1 MLGAIIGIFVCGRV
15 FGDRCQR
22 GSVNKG
28 GAMIRTFIVSI
39 TALVVGCVASAV
51 FAQRYPDRP
60 IRLLV
65 GFPPGGA
72 ADTLGRIAAQK
83 LTAGLG
89 QQVVVDNR
97 GGAGGLIA
105 TEIAAKASPDGYT
118 LLFTSIPHVI
128 NPHLRRVSYDAVR
141 DFAPVIQFV
150 SVPLMMAA
158 HPSFPARSTRA
169 FIAFAKGKPGEIN
182 FASAGAGS
190 SSHLAMELLKSMTH
204 ISVTH
209 VPYKG
214 TGPMLV
220 DLVAGRVNATIA
232 SAVPLSPHVRSGR
245 LRGLGVTSPKRAAA
259 FPDLPAIAETVAG
272 YEVIN
277 WFGILAPKGVP
288 QSAVSRINTV
298 LNEAMRA
305 PSLVKL
311 LNSRTAEP
319 AGGTPEAFGAVI
331 RTDFAKWGKVVKAS
345 GARVD

>member
-1 MLGAIIGIFVCGRV
+1 MSERLIGVVIALALAC
-15 FGDRCQR
+15 
-22 GSVNKG
+22 
-28 GAMIRTFIVSI
+28 AASI
-39 TALVVGCVASAV
+39 ASAES
-51 FAQRYPDRP
+51 YPERP

-72 ADTLGRIAAQK
+72 ADTLGRIAAQR
-83 LTAGLG
+83 LTEGLG

-105 TEIAAKASPDGYT
+105 TEIAVKASPDGYT

-128 NPHLRRVSYDAVR
+128 NPHLRRVRYDAVR
-141 DFAPVIQFV
+141 DFVPVVQFV

-158 HPSFPARSTRA
+158 HPSFPARSIKA
-169 FIAFAKGKPGEIN
+169 FIAFAQGKPGEVN

-190 SSHLAMELLKSMTH
+190 SSHLAMELFKSMTD
-204 ISVTH
+204 IQVTH

-220 DLVAGRVNATIA
+220 DLIAGRVSATIA
-232 SAVPLSPHVRSGR
+232 SAVPLSPHVRSGK
-245 LRGLGVTSPKRAAA
+245 LRGLGVTSPKRASA

-277 WFGILAPKGVP
+277 WFGILAPRGAPKA
-288 QSAVSRINTV
+288 AVSRINAV
-298 LNEAMRA
+298 LNEALRA

-311 LNSRTAEP
+311 LNSRTAET

-331 RTDFAKWGKVVKAS
+331 RADYAKWGKVVRAS